1 MPEGGAQIL
10 EVVIVGLLQVLPDGS
25 DDTTL
30 AFTPAQVLT
39 GASHVEE
46 VTCSVLVGL
55 EENAE
60 CVVWWYSQCV
70 LDPIQWTI
78 IT

>member
-10 EVVIVGLLQVLPDGS
+10 KVVIVGLLQVLPDGG

-39 GASHVEE
+39 RASHVEE
-46 VTCSVLVGL
+46 VTCSVLIGL
-55 EENAE
+55 EEYTE

-70 LDPIQWTI
+70 LDPIQWII